1 MPWDDVPPYEEVPY
15 DDAAAAPYA
24 EEVPS
29 APAPEP
35 APAPAP
41 KLEPTPEPA
50 PAPAPK
56 PEAAPAPKPAPAAKP
71 AAPAPSTP
79 APAEAREILDMLSN
93 VFGGEVTMSV
103 EHKGDAE

>member
-1 MPWDDVPPYEEVPY
+1 MERVTEPQPAQSSMFKSPEE
-15 DDAAAAPYA
+15 DAADIPQPKKSRPKL
-24 EEVPS
+24 E
-29 APAPEP
+29 PAPEP

-41 KLEPTPEPA
+41 KPE

-56 PEAAPAPKPAPAAKP
+56 PEAAPKPAPAANP
-71 AAPAPSTP
+71 AALAPSTP
-79 APAEAREILDMLSN
+79 APAEAQEILDMLSN